1 MDEKKIWEI
10 TQRGRDFLKSRDTM
24 EMERNGLEGY
34 QTDQELK
41 RPQPPLV
48 KAPMA
53 GNPIDL
59 PRDFENLDMEDNL
72 VQLLLKRKSSRV
84 YTQEDMSLL
93 QLSFLLWATQGVKDI
108 RGKSYATLRTVPAG
122 GARHPFETYL
132 LVRQVEGLVPGMYHY
147 LPMTHQL
154 ELLSAQEDPQALLDF
169 AEESL
174 CGQRW
179 AAKANV
185 VFYWSFV
192 PYRSEWRYG
201 IFAHKL
207 IMADVGHVGENL
219 YLACAALGL
228 GTCGIGAYDQA
239 LCDKAF
245 QLDGE
250 EEYTVYTQTVGTVK
264 AGDEGKEKAFYSF
277 VEEQGL

>member
-10 TQRGRDFLKSRDTM
+10 TRQGRDFLKSRDTM

-59 PRDFENLDMEDNL
+59 PRDFENLGMEDNL

-93 QLSFLLWATQGVKDI
+93 QLSFLLWGTQGVKDI

-207 IMADVGHVGENL
+207 IMADMGHVGENL

-245 QLDGE
+245 RLDGE

-264 AGDEGKEKAFYSF
+264 AGDESKEKAFYSF

>member
-207 IMADVGHVGENL
+207 IMADMGHVGENL

>member
-10 TQRGRDFLKSRDTM
+10 TRQGRDFLKSRDTM

-48 KAPMA
+48 KAPMT

-59 PRDFENLDMEDNL
+59 PRDFEDLGMEDNL

-93 QLSFLLWATQGVKDI
+93 QLSFLLWGTQGVKDI

-179 AAKANV
+179 AANANV

-192 PYRSEWRYG
+192 PCRSEWRYG

-207 IMADVGHVGENL
+207 IMADMGHVGENL

-245 QLDGE
+245 RLDGE

-264 AGDEGKEKAFYSF
+264 AGDESKEKAFYSF

>member
-1 MDEKKIWEI
+1 MEEKQVREQIEK
-10 TQRGRDFLKSRDTM
+10 GRAFLKSQDTA
-24 EMERNGLEGY
+24 EREKNGGGY
-34 QTDQELK
+34 KTDQELK
-41 RPQPPLV
+41 KPQPPLV
-48 KAPMA
+48 KAPMTD
-53 GNPIDL
+53 NRVDL
-59 PRDFENLDMEDNL
+59 PRNFETLGLQDNL
-72 VQLLLKRKSSRV
+72 LELLKKRKSSRV
-84 YTQEDMSLL
+84 YTQENMSLL
-93 QLSFLLWATQGVKDI
+93 QLSFLLWAAQGIKSI
-108 RGKSYATLRTVPAG
+108 RGRSYATIRTAPCG

-132 LVRQVEGLVPGMYHY
+132 LVRQVEGLLPGVYHY

-154 ELLSAQEDPQALLDF
+154 ELLEELEDREAMTQLVDL
-169 AEESL
+169 SL
-174 CGQRW
+174 CGQAW

-201 IFAHKL
+201 IYAHRMVL
-207 IMADVGHVGENL
+207 ADLGHVGENL

-239 LCDKAF
+239 LCDKTF

-250 EEYTVYTQTVGTVK
+250 EEYMVYTQTVGTVK
-264 AGDEGKEKAFYSF
+264 AEDESKEKAFYSF

>member
-10 TQRGRDFLKSRDTM
+10 TRQGRDFLKSRDTM

-41 RPQPPLV
+41 CPQPPLV

-207 IMADVGHVGENL
+207 IMADMGHVGENL